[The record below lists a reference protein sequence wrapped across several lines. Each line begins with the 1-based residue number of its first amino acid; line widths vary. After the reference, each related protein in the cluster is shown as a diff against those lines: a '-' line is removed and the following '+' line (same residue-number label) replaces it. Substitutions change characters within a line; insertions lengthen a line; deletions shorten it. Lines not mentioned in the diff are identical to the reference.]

1 MKYYT
6 ADIEGVYEV
15 SEEDIGIYVSAHY
28 VKCAQDYYS
37 LAEVEEEWESFP
49 CLVGVESFPFH
60 F

>member
-15 SEEDIGIYVSAHY
+15 SEEDIGVYVSAHY
-28 VKCAQDYYS
+28 VKCAQDHYS

-49 CLVGVESFPFH
+49 FLIGVE
-60 F
+60 